1 MEAVRVAGDT
11 GSTGRLASGAGKGPG
26 RIAGFAEGRAH
37 QSSQCWPA
45 VRTPTLDHRPQVM
58 LPSCHPVAARG
69 EDSFWPKE
77 PTVSSMTRRVFYSFH
92 YADDA
97 WRASQVRNMGVVEGN
112 RPATD
117 NDWESVK
124 AGGDR
129 AIKAWIDRQLHRRSC
144 AVVLVGSS
152 TAGRKW
158 INYEIDKAWRDGKG
172 VVGIHIHGL
181 QDQRGRT
188 SPKGQNPFETF
199 SIGGQA
205 MSSIVECYDPPG
217 RHSNARH
224 DWISTYL
231 ARMIENAINIRNS
244 YGAYR

>member
-1 MEAVRVAGDT
+1 
-11 GSTGRLASGAGKGPG
+11 
-26 RIAGFAEGRAH
+26 
-37 QSSQCWPA
+37 
-45 VRTPTLDHRPQVM
+45 
-58 LPSCHPVAARG
+58 
-69 EDSFWPKE
+69 
-77 PTVSSMTRRVFYSFH
+77 MTRRVFYSFH
-92 YADDA
+92 YAHDA

-172 VVGIHIHGL
+172 VVGIRIHGL
-181 QDQRGRT
+181 QDQWGRT
-188 SPKGQNPFETF
+188 SPSGRNPFETF

-244 YGAYR
+244 YGVYR

>member
-1 MEAVRVAGDT
+1 MGGYWVHGSAG
-11 GSTGRLASGAGKGPG
+11 SGAGKGPG

-124 AGGDR
+124 AGGNR
-129 AIKAWIDRQLHRRSC
+129 AKAWIDRQLHRRSC

-224 DWISTYL
+224 DWISAYL